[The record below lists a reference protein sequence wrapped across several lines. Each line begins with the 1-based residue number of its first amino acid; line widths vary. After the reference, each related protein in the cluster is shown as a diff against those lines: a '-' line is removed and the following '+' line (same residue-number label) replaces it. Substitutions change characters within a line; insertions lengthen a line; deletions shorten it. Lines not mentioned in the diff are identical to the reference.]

1 MNSHKLTK
9 PGYDRWIKS
18 VRLATGTLILCLV
31 MLSSLRSTASTITAL
46 ADSSRRVGP
55 QVRLP
60 VQAMDPKPI
69 RLTEAGARQVLKDK
83 ADLIMLLDVV
93 KSQDTLLAQQS
104 RAITAQDKTIT
115 QLNNRQQAKSDESV
129 KANERAEAYR
139 KKLRAAR
146 LENWAVRI
154 AAAAYLA
161 IKFRLIGG

>member
-1 MNSHKLTK
+1 MNSQKPTK
-9 PGYDRWIKS
+9 PDSARWIKN
-18 VRLATGTLILCLV
+18 VKRVTGTLILCLV
-31 MLSSLRSTASTITAL
+31 LLSSLRSTASTITAL
-46 ADSSRRVGP
+46 ADSSRRVG
-55 QVRLP
+55 P

-93 KSQDTLLAQQS
+93 KSQDTLLTQQS
-104 RAITAQDKTIT
+104 RAITAQNQTIT
-115 QLNNRQQAKSDESV
+115 QLNNRQQAKADESV
-129 KANERAEAYR
+129 KANERAEGYR

-161 IKFRLIGG
+161 IKFRLIGD